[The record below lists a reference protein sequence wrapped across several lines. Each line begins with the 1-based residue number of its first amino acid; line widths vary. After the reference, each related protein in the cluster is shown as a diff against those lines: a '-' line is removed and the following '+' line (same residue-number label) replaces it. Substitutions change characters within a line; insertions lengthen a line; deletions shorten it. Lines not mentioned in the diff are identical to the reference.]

1 MDTLVSTP
9 AGLPAASASTS
20 TSTTS
25 QTSPVG
31 ARLRR
36 PSWRDPKL
44 LAGVLMVAGAVAF
57 GSWVV
62 SAAEASTPV
71 WVAREAL
78 SPGDTVGEGQVAVA
92 HVRLEAAESVHYLAA
107 SEPLPG
113 GAVAVRAVGRGEL
126 LPRAA
131 VADRADLDVRPVALP
146 VTDPPSAGVDE
157 GAQVDVWVTPEAS
170 EDATPVPRLLA
181 ERLTVVEVNR
191 PTGALALGGQ
201 TVVHV
206 LVPTDALPD
215 VLGALAGPAAVHA
228 VLVPGTAP
236 AP

>member
-1 MDTLVSTP
+1 MDTLVSS
-9 AGLPAASASTS
+9 PAASTASRVGTA
-20 TSTTS
+20 
-25 QTSPVG
+25 SPVA

-44 LAGVLMVAGAVAF
+44 LAGVLMVAGSVAL

-78 SPGDTVGEGQVAVA
+78 TPGDTVREGQISVAR
-92 HVRLEAAESVHYLAA
+92 VRLEAAEAERYLAA
-107 SEPLPG
+107 SEPLPDD
-113 GAVAVRAVGRGEL
+113 AVAVRAVGAGEL

-131 VADRADLDVRPVALP
+131 IAAGADLDVRPVALP

-181 ERLTVVEVNR
+181 ERLTVVEVSR

-206 LVPTDALPD
+206 LVPTDTLPD

-228 VLVPGTAP
+228 VLVPGTAA